1 MKALIPGSFD
11 PVTLG
16 HVDLITRAAKLFDTV
31 YAVVFVNP
39 AKKPMFDTETR
50 IKYLKLALGSVKNVT
65 VLASTGSVADFCAE
79 NDVGVLVKGLRN
91 GTDLDY
97 ETPMAV
103 LNKELLP
110 GLETVFLPSD
120 AKYLHVSS
128 SAARELISMGKMLP
142 GILPS
147 SVAREIGIRTEAK
160 AIPHK

>member
-16 HVDLITRAAKLFDTV
+16 HVDLIARAAKLFDTV

-39 AKKPMFDTETR
+39 NKKPMFDEKTR
-50 IKYLKLALGSVKNVT
+50 VEFLKLALKGIDNVV
-65 VLASTGSVADFCAE
+65 VLSDSGSVADFCE
-79 NDVGVLVKGLRN
+79 RNGVGVLVKGLRN

-103 LNKELLP
+103 LNRQLLP

-120 AKYLHVSS
+120 EKYLHVSS
-128 SAARELISMGKMLP
+128 TAARELISMGKLLP
-142 GILPS
+142 GILPPA
-147 SVAREIGIRTEAK
+147 VARKLGK
-160 AIPHK
+160 GLKK